1 MPPRSICEAV
11 VRQLWP
17 YLDGAVDE
25 SAREMIIAHLEECTL
40 CSSHFE
46 FAQAFLHAVAQ
57 SRDAVA
63 PDDRLQRR
71 VLAALSVEGFSLT
84 G

>member
-25 SAREMIIAHLEECTL
+25 SAREMIITHLEECAM
-40 CSSHFE
+40 CASHFE
-46 FAQAFLHAVAQ
+46 FAQAFL
-57 SRDAVA
+57 DAVA
-63 PDDRLQRR
+63 HSRPEAPPDDRLRGR
-71 VLAALSVEGFSLT
+71 VLAALSVEGFSIT
-84 G
+84 E